1 MSSTYKRARLH
12 IRRLPKEL
20 QPYAIKRLTELDMIN
35 SKYQS
40 FTGLIK
46 MIIRFQNG
54 YGRDNKNKRAIREW
68 LRKYEES
75 QQKAYTESD
84 ITYVWRQAIEHMDRL
99 FTITAEGSIMPTGT
113 PTYWVNPFE

>member
-1 MSSTYKRARLH
+1 MSSTYKRTRLH

-20 QPYAIKRLTELDMIN
+20 QPYALKRLAELDMIN

-46 MIIRFQNG
+46 MISRYRNG

-68 LRKYEES
+68 LQKYEES
-75 QQKAYTESD
+75 Q
-84 ITYVWRQAIEHMDRL
+84 RIEVIDLSSLYQRSRDHMERL
-99 FTITAEGSIMPTGT
+99 FTITSSGNLVPTET
-113 PTYWVNPFE
+113 RTYWVNPFE

>member
-35 SKYQS
+35 SKYRS
-40 FTGLIK
+40 FTGLIQ
-46 MIIRFQNG
+46 MISRFQNG

-84 ITYVWRQAIEHMDRL
+84 VTYVWRQAREHMEQLLRVSSSGAVGLVPRDTRL
-99 FTITAEGSIMPTGT
+99 
-113 PTYWVNPFE
+113 YPFG